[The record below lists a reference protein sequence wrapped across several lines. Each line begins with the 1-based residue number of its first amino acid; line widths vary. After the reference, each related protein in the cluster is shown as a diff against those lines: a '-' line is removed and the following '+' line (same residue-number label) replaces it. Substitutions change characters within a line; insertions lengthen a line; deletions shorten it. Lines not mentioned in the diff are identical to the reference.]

1 MIYFIIYLLLETLF
15 SVEISSQIGGLNTFL
30 EIVLSVIIGIYI
42 FKNLKYNLVSTI
54 QDFTTGGIDI
64 NQLKSRNIFPIVG
77 AILLIIPGFLTDS
90 IGLLLQFSFFT
101 DLLIKKVNTP
111 NTHFDDV
118 EVQDSFQDKNYKP
131 NFKYDDDI
139 IDVNQDSD
147 KKN

>member
-1 MIYFIIYLLLETLF
+1 METLF

-30 EIVLSVIIGIYI
+30 GIVISVIIGIYI
-42 FKNLKYNLVSTI
+42 LKNLKYNLASTI
-54 QDFTTGGIDI
+54 QEFSTGGIDI

-101 DLLIKKVNTP
+101 DLLTRKAHTP

-118 EVQDSFQDKNYKP
+118 EIQDSFQDRNYKP
-131 NFKYDDDI
+131 NLKYDDDI
-139 IDVNQDSD
+139 IDVKKDLD
-147 KKN
+147 K